1 MVAEVP
7 WWRAKSDAQQAAEA
21 SLADALADARL
32 DDYAPPQGLV
42 PPSDMRAAEEFARR
56 KIGQLLPAAADPS
69 GRIVAKEMGLLDD
82 ADIRLSGDALKMRLW
97 RKFYFRELGSAIAR
111 AGHILEA
118 HKCWCACARS
128 CDTYRDL
135 FVFWASRLL
144 DDKRRAMADAVARL
158 GERRGAFEYANQRP
172 VSGFIRGLR
181 VNGNPGPWY
190 EPETIAVARAL
201 LKWFPQIQAEYR
213 ALYSASGPTVLSGD
227 ADGEAFERYPSPAI
241 AQGEWSDFMLIHA
254 GRRHAPH
261 CARCPTLSRLL
272 FDAGSPLRVDAAS
285 MVVGS
290 CFFSRMKPGTHLR
303 AHCGPSNLRLR
314 VHLGVDVPSAGGWNI
329 RVGDEVR
336 QWREG
341 ECLVFDDSWEHEVW
355 HEATPGDAQR
365 MGGPAGPGAGCG
377 ADSRARV
384 VLIVDI
390 WHPAIPCPERR
401 GHLPSEQGDKYEA
414 IVRGSG
420 PLEAMTERE
429 LSDGSIRRVR
439 GD

>member
-1 MVAEVP
+1 
-7 WWRAKSDAQQAAEA
+7 
-21 SLADALADARL
+21 
-32 DDYAPPQGLV
+32 
-42 PPSDMRAAEEFARR
+42 
-56 KIGQLLPAAADPS
+56 
-69 GRIVAKEMGLLDD
+69 
-82 ADIRLSGDALKMRLW
+82 
-97 RKFYFRELGSAIAR
+97 
-111 AGHILEA
+111 
-118 HKCWCACARS
+118 
-128 CDTYRDL
+128 
-135 FVFWASRLL
+135 
-144 DDKRRAMADAVARL
+144 
-158 GERRGAFEYANQRP
+158 
-172 VSGFIRGLR
+172 
-181 VNGNPGPWY
+181 
-190 EPETIAVARAL
+190 
-201 LKWFPQIQAEYR
+201 
-213 ALYSASGPTVLSGD
+213 
-227 ADGEAFERYPSPAI
+227 
-241 AQGEWSDFMLIHA
+241 
-254 GRRHAPH
+254 
-261 CARCPTLSRLL
+261 
-272 FDAGSPLRVDAAS
+272 
-285 MVVGS
+285 
-290 CFFSRMKPGTHLR
+290 MKPGTHLR

-390 WHPAIPCPERR
+390 WHPAIPFPERR